1 MFDWIAFD
9 ADDTLWKN
17 EEIYLQG
24 REQFLQILAAYD
36 LGESD
41 LEQVDVYEVE
51 NLQYY
56 GYGVMSFVLSMIEM
70 AIHLT
75 GESFHPKDIQK
86 LLDLAKEMLSA
97 EVEVFEGVPLLLERL
112 SENYPLM
119 LITKGDLFHQQRKLR
134 SSGLTDFFGTV
145 EVVSD
150 KSPDVYRQIMDRYRI
165 DPDRFLM
172 IGNSLRSDIIPVLK
186 LGGWTIFLSG
196 HLSWSHEDNPLDKF
210 PQDRF
215 LEVKSINQVL
225 SSLDRLGKQRD

>member
-9 ADDTLWKN
+9 ADDTLWEN

-24 REQFLQILAAYD
+24 REKFLQILAAYD
-36 LGESD
+36 LGETD
-41 LEQVDVYEVE
+41 LEQIDAFEVE
-51 NLQYY
+51 NLKYY

-75 GESFHPKDIQK
+75 GESIHPKDIQK

-97 EVEVFEGVPLLLERL
+97 EVEVFEGVPLLLEHL
-112 SENYPLM
+112 SEKYHLM
-119 LITKGDLFHQQRKLR
+119 LITKGDLFHQQRKYR
-134 SSGLTDFFGTV
+134 SSGLTDYFRAV
-145 EVVSD
+145 EVVSE
-150 KSPDVYRQIMDRYRI
+150 KTPDVYRQIIDRYRI

-172 IGNSLRSDIIPVLK
+172 IGNSLRSDIIPVLR
-186 LGGWTIFLSG
+186 LGGWAIFLSG
-196 HLSWSHEDNPLDKF
+196 HLSWSHEDNPLDDF

-225 SSLDRLGKQRD
+225 SSLERLTNQRD